1 MGITRSVRLG
11 VMLDVSRCPRKRRAL
26 EGHGTEYEQEAFD
39 HGVGLKTAMRQHAV
53 EANGH
58 PKANEDVHH
67 CQQDQIG
74 PVNRSLPEHP
84 DSQQCGEERNNNKDQ
99 HDISIGCDGSP
110 SASALSSSAFKSR
123 TLMRAFQAPN
133 CFILSVL
140 CRECFRDGAAI
151 HAYFSLFPRA
161 TGSHAE
167 RYHAS
172 LPTDEE
178 SLGSFF
184 SYTILYRPV

>member
-39 HGVGLKTAMRQHAV
+39 HGMGLKTAMRQHAV

-74 PVNRSLPEHP
+74 PVNRSLP
-84 DSQQCGEERNNNKDQ
+84 QQSSCQDRGQERHNNNYKDYQ
-99 HDISIGCDGSP
+99 FLQDSSGSLRT
-110 SASALSSSAFKSR
+110 SLSSIMLHDTYATLLRGVSACFCF
-123 TLMRAFQAPN
+123 TAFP
-133 CFILSVL
+133 SGVSSGSKP
-140 CRECFRDGAAI
+140 GA
-151 HAYFSLFPRA
+151 SK
-161 TGSHAE
+161 
-167 RYHAS
+167 
-172 LPTDEE
+172 
-178 SLGSFF
+178 
-184 SYTILYRPV
+184 YT